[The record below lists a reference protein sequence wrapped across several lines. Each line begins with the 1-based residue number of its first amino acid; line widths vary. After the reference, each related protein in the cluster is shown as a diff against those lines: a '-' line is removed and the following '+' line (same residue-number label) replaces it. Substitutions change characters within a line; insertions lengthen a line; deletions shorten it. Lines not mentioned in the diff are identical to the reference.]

1 MRDYGGE
8 VSMLIERFG
17 RAYSGEIAHFLGHCR
32 NGGCVQRQGGGS
44 TRWSRREAFPARNPG
59 TRSRSNS
66 EGRPE
71 YSKKLRT
78 SIMKTDLE
86 ETHMKPFII
95 FNGKFRTR
103 SRAIACLMV
112 VSLIAGSTAALA
124 HQGDRIFPFFEI
136 TDEVLELIDLHDGN
150 IIEWEELFE
159 PSLTPLDFTI
169 AHDRSRVSF
178 DPSDIDFRVWLG
190 WNDTY
195 NRLYVAVQAADDS
208 YMVRVKINQDQ
219 GDWVGLKVDGDHSGG
234 PYRWFSG
241 PNYRDS
247 MGPAQAYI
255 APSLW
260 DMDRPVGL
268 LYDPD
273 GFEWVNFLPYID
285 GGKGAVGGNPV
296 FWAVEFFV
304 TPFDAM
310 IWKDQESSVVSE
322 LEAGKVIGFFLQVV
336 DLDMNSKS
344 VGFTTNAAF
353 LDHEG
358 NPSESADYF
367 SDGVL
372 LGAEEFLEGS
382 AVQPSSWGLIKA
394 SFQH

>member
-1 MRDYGGE
+1 MKPCINFNRKSL
-8 VSMLIERFG
+8 VLPMACTCVIVASL
-17 RAYSGEIAHFLGHCR
+17 LGWST
-32 NGGCVQRQGGGS
+32 NGG
-44 TRWSRREAFPARNPG
+44 
-59 TRSRSNS
+59 
-66 EGRPE
+66 
-71 YSKKLRT
+71 
-78 SIMKTDLE
+78 
-86 ETHMKPFII
+86 
-95 FNGKFRTR
+95 
-103 SRAIACLMV
+103 
-112 VSLIAGSTAALA
+112 A

-136 TDEVLELIDLHDGN
+136 TDDVLELIDLHDGN
-150 IIEWEELFE
+150 ITEWEELFE

-219 GDWVGLKVDGDHSGG
+219 GDWVGLKVDGDHSGRS
-234 PYRWFSG
+234 YRWFSG

-296 FWAVEFFV
+296 FWVVEFFV

-310 IWKDQESSVVSE
+310 IWNDQESSVVSE

-336 DLDMNSKS
+336 DVDTDSES
-344 VGFTTNAAF
+344 ISFTINDAF
-353 LDHEG
+353 IDRVG
-358 NPSESADYF
+358 NPAESADYF
-367 SDGVL
+367 VDGVL
-372 LGAEEFLEGS
+372 LEAGEFLENS

-394 SFQH
+394 SLKP